1 MIAPAQ
7 PNFNEFA
14 KALGSVVNFSAGQV
28 LFRELD
34 PPRFIYFILKGSVE
48 LSIHGRVVATINEG
62 DAVGLL
68 SLIDDQPRTVSAR
81 ALEECELALLDKKKF
96 RYMVE
101 EIPNFVWFVFAEL
114 GARLRAANALI

>member
-1 MIAPAQ
+1 MT
-7 PNFNEFA
+7 
-14 KALGSVVNFSAGQV
+14 FSAGQV

-34 PPRFIYFILKGSVE
+34 PPRFVYFILKGSVE
-48 LSIHGRVVATINEG
+48 VSIHGKVIETISEG
-62 DAVGLL
+62 EAVGLL
-68 SLIDDQPRTVSAR
+68 SLIDNQPRTISAR
-81 ALEECELALLDKKKF
+81 ACDDCELALLDKKKF

>member
-1 MIAPAQ
+1 M
-7 PNFNEFA
+7 
-14 KALGSVVNFSAGQV
+14 

-34 PPRFIYFILKGSVE
+34 SPRFVYFILKGSVK
-48 LSIHGRVVATINEG
+48 LSIHGRVIATINEG

-101 EIPNFVWFVFAEL
+101 EIPNFVWYVFAKL
-114 GARLRAANALI
+114 GARAAGG

>member
-1 MIAPAQ
+1 MSQNGPTTCQNPEFLLITRELQPELANDPVQ
-7 PNFNEFA
+7 PNFNDFA

-34 PPRFIYFILKGSVE
+34 PPRFVYFILKGSVE

-68 SLIDDQPRTVSAR
+68 SLIDDQPRTVSA
-81 ALEECELALLDKKKF
+81 AILILAFWPIYREKSCVL
-96 RYMVE
+96 V
-101 EIPNFVWFVFAEL
+101 
-114 GARLRAANALI
+114 